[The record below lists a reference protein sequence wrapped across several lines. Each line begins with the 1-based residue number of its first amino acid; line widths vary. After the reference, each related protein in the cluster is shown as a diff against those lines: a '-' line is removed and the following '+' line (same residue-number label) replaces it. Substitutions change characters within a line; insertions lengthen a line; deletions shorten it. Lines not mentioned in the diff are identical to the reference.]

1 MQDTPFDYADD
12 ITCGAS
18 VLVTLQDESNVYM
31 EVCDPPFQKIND
43 IYCIVG
49 KLLPAATDSVSIPT
63 DEVRGYTLPE
73 KKRTVH

>member
-12 ITCGAS
+12 ITSGAS
-18 VLVTLQDESNVYM
+18 VLVTLQDDSNVYM

-49 KLLPAATDSVSIPT
+49 KLLPAATEACSIPT
-63 DEVRGYTLPE
+63 DEVKGYTLPE